1 MMHKEKHRDEKDV
14 LVGEYTK
21 VVCICRLSHF
31 CTGWLI
37 ERYMEGTIFRLYET
51 KKDDSTMAATNLLGN
66 IINIRSFEDGNGRIL
81 RLISAH
87 F

>member
-1 MMHKEKHRDEKDV
+1 MSWWGNIQRT
-14 LVGEYTK
+14 Y
-21 VVCICRLSHF
+21 F

-37 ERYMEGTIFRLYET
+37 ERYMEGAIFSLYET
-51 KKDDSTMAATNLLGN
+51 KKDDSIMVATNLLGN
-66 IINIRSFEDGNGRIL
+66 IINIHSFEDGNGRIL